1 MLRGHYLYMY
11 VYYNNRPNKNNKI
24 ITSGISYLFQT
35 TITRTPI
42 IMIIGAPTPTAIAI
56 VDPEK

>member
-1 MLRGHYLYMY
+1 MHALYMY
-11 VYYNNRPNKNNKI
+11 VYYNNRPNNNNKI

-42 IMIIGAPTPTAIAI
+42 IMIIGAATPTAI
-56 VDPEK
+56 VTLDPEK